1 MSNDD
6 YSRGVDAGM
15 RGDMFG
21 PSSASGFAGWMA
33 GQATR
38 DNARRG
44 SVGSI
49 EWLVAPVV
57 LAPLFAV
64 FYPVTTAATLG
75 VAYAVETLLNL
86 VGIGTRNLIGGG
98 ILLAAAVVVAWT
110 VGRRDQLWGL
120 NRTYYNARHVARL
133 VILALVANAA
143 ALSARDASP
152 TGGGVGGFFGAMFTM
167 PNVMAVALMVV
178 GWHLYLR
185 RATNGRLYW
194 NMKLVS
200 WKFRKKDFP
209 VYDFM
214 PGARTPTPI
223 VRAQA
228 PIEMPK
234 GLFGDRF
241 EKKD

>member
-6 YSRGVDAGM
+6 YSSGVDAGL

-21 PSSASGFAGWMA
+21 PNSASGFAGWMA

-44 SVGSI
+44 SVGSV

-64 FYPVTTAATLG
+64 FYPVTTAATLA
-75 VAYAVETLLNL
+75 VAYPVEWLLNL
-86 VGIGTRNLIGGG
+86 LGIGTRNVIGGG
-98 ILLAAAVVVAWT
+98 LLLATVVVVAWT

-120 NRTYYNARHVARL
+120 NRTYYNARHAARL

-143 ALSARDASP
+143 AMSAGDIPR
-152 TGGGVGGFFGAMFTM
+152 TGGVGEFFARMFTM
-167 PNVMAVALMVV
+167 PNIMAVALMVV

-185 RATNGRLYW
+185 RSYSGRFYW
-194 NMKLVS
+194 NAKLVS
-200 WKFRKKDFP
+200 WKFRRKDFP
-209 VYDFM
+209 VYQFM
-214 PGARTPTPI
+214 PDARNPTPI
-223 VRAQA
+223 VVAQA
-228 PIEMPK
+228 PIPMPK